1 MLRLS
6 FGGGVLGSVAD
17 LGQSLHQQLS
27 ALERTF
33 GLQAEF
39 PDMRS
44 RFKELIAR
52 VAAQTGQRVVILVDE
67 YDKPILDC
75 IESPDIATPIREA
88 LKDLY
93 SVIKDSDAHIR
104 FAFLTGVSKFSKVSL
119 FSGLNNLIDLTLDAP
134 YSAICGYT
142 EKDVD
147 TVFAAEFA
155 PGIEPNQPALDRAE
169 LRRWYNGYNWL
180 GEPVYNPFD
189 LLLLFRN
196 RDIRAYW
203 FETGTPTFLIK
214 LLQQRQQFTP
224 DLERIVATEAL
235 LSTFDVGNIPVE
247 ALMFQTGYLT
257 IASARSRP
265 GRMEIRLK
273 YPNLE
278 VQSSLNNSLLQSL
291 TGAMATPVAHVGRLY
306 DLLQAADFA
315 GLKTLFHAFY
325 ASIANDWYR
334 KNEMSGFEGYYVSI
348 FYSYFAALGMDIR
361 LEDHDHPHA
370 RLLLTWSETGLYSPA
385 SPSRITLR
393 RRWQRPDWARRR
405 TSGGPTDVA
414 CTAALAAA

>member
-1 MLRLS
+1 MCIRDSIDDTPVALQLR
-6 FGGGVLGSVAD
+6 
-17 LGQSLHQQLS
+17 
-27 ALERTF
+27 
-33 GLQAEF
+33 
-39 PDMRS
+39 
-44 RFKELIAR
+44 
-52 VAAQTGQRVVILVDE
+52 
-67 YDKPILDC
+67 
-75 IESPDIATPIREA
+75 ES
-88 LKDLY
+88 LKDIY

-104 FAFLTGVSKFSKVSL
+104 FAMLTGVSKFSKVSL

-325 ASIANDWYR
+325 ASIANDWYL
-334 KNEMSGFEGYYVSI
+334 SLI
-348 FYSYFAALGMDIR
+348 HI
-361 LEDHDHPHA
+361 
-370 RLLLTWSETGLYSPA
+370 SEPT
-385 SPSRITLR
+385 
-393 RRWQRPDWARRR
+393 RPY
-405 TSGGPTDVA
+405 
-414 CTAALAAA
+414 